1 MNDYR
6 INQNYAKA
14 LYLLASDLGQ
24 TKVVFDDM
32 KLVGEVFKENHIL
45 NTVFN
50 NPVIKEEKKINIAKE
65 LFSERISA
73 TSLAFVLYVV
83 KKRRAVNLGGISRHY
98 LDYYR
103 EKNNIVLANLMT
115 AVEVNPEH
123 VERIRDEVAK
133 FTHKDVEM
141 NAFTTNKML
150 GSFYLSFDTYLY
162 DARLL
167 TKIAK
172 MRKEFRKNDYESRL

>member
-32 KLVGEVFKENHIL
+32 KLVGEVFKENHVL

-50 NPVIKEEKKINIAKE
+50 NPVIKEEKKINIAKD

-73 TSLAFVLYVV
+73 TALAFVLYVV
-83 KKRRAVNLGGISRHY
+83 KKRRAVNLGGISSQY
-98 LDYYR
+98 LELYR

-123 VERIRDEVAK
+123 VERIRNEVAK
-133 FTHKDVEM
+133 FMHKDVEM